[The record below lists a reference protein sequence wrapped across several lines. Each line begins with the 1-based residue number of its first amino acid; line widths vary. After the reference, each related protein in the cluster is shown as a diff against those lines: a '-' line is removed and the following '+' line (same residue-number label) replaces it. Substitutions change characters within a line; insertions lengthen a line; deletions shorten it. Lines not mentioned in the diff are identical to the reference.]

1 MPITQNALSKAASHK
16 LADAYQ
22 SGDGAAIEQ
31 AWTGFYEAM
40 SADLADQFEQ
50 AQRSNDSVV
59 LAQRGFRQLT
69 GEETTYYQSVI
80 DALKSSA
87 PVQAFASIP
96 DTSMP
101 QTVIDDVLKNLTETH
116 PLLNAINLTSTGYL
130 TRWILND
137 HTKQQAA
144 WGSITD
150 AISKEITSAFKVID
164 IKQGKLT
171 AFACIERGMLDL
183 GPVFLDGYVRTCL
196 GEALANGLEY
206 GVVLGKGVAG
216 EPVGLARDIH
226 EGVTVSTT
234 TGYPLKTAVAV
245 TDFTPASYGA
255 LVAPLTKNEK
265 GINKSLDIRNG
276 GSLALI
282 CNNSDYLTKIMPAT
296 TVAAT
301 DGHYVNDL
309 FPVPTQVFISN
320 ALEDGQAILALLD
333 EYGMF
338 VGGTRGI
345 EFSDEFKFLDDQ
357 RAFKIT
363 EYAAGIAYDNT
374 SAALLDITSV
384 SPAYVTVQVKGTVNT
399 KAAA

>member
-1 MPITQNALSKAASHK
+1 MLS
-16 LADAYQ
+16 
-22 SGDGAAIEQ
+22 
-31 AWTGFYEAM
+31 
-40 SADLADQFEQ
+40 
-50 AQRSNDSVV
+50 
-59 LAQRGFRQLT
+59 QRGFRQLT
-69 GEETTYYQSVI
+69 GDETAYYQSVI

-116 PLLNAINLTSTGYL
+116 PLLAAINLTSTGYL

-150 AISKEITSAFKVID
+150 AISKEITSAFKVVD

-171 AFACIERGMLDL
+171 AFACVERGMLDL

-245 TDFTPASYGA
+245 TDFAPASYGA

-301 DGHYVNDL
+301 DGHYANDL
-309 FPVPTQVFISN
+309 FPVPTQVIISN
-320 ALEDGQAILALLD
+320 ALSDGQAILALLD

-374 SAALLDITSV
+374 SAELLDISAV
-384 SPAYVTVQVKGTVNT
+384 SPAYVTVQVKGTVAT

>member
-1 MPITQNALSKAASHK
+1 MPIKKNVISQAASHK

-22 SGDGAAIEQ
+22 SGDPAAIEE
-31 AWTGFYEAM
+31 AWSGFYDAM

-69 GEETTYYQSVI
+69 GDETAYYQHVI
-80 DALKSSA
+80 DALKSTS
-87 PVQAFASIP
+87 PMQAFASIP
-96 DTSMP
+96 DTAMP
-101 QTVIDDVLKNLTETH
+101 QTIIDDVLKNLTETH
-116 PLLNAINLTSTGYL
+116 PLLAAINLTSTGYL

-137 HTKQQAA
+137 NTKQQCA
-144 WGSITD
+144 WGNLTD
-150 AISKEITSAFKVID
+150 AITKEITSAFRVVD

-171 AFACIERGMLDL
+171 AFACVERGMLDL
-183 GPVFLDGYVRTCL
+183 GPVFLDGYVRSCL

-206 GVVLGKGVAG
+206 GAVLGKGVAG

-226 EGVTVSTT
+226 EGVTFSTT
-234 TGYPLKTAVAV
+234 TGYPLKTAVKV

-265 GINKSLDIRNG
+265 GVNKSLDIRNG

-282 CNNSDYLTKIMPAT
+282 CNNSDYLTKVMPAT
-296 TVAAT
+296 TVSAT
-301 DGHYVNDL
+301 DGHYATDL

-320 ALEDGQAILALLD
+320 ALADGQAILALLD

-345 EFSDEFKFLDDQ
+345 EFSDDFKFLDDQ
-357 RAFKIT
+357 RAFKIV
-363 EYAAGIAYDNT
+363 EYAAGVAYDNT
-374 SAALLDITSV
+374 SAALLDISAV

-399 KAAA
+399 KAAV

>member
-1 MPITQNALSKAASHK
+1 MPINQNALSKAASHK
-16 LADAYQ
+16 LADAYK
-22 SGDGAAIEQ
+22 SGDPDAIEQ
-31 AWTGFYEAM
+31 AWSGFYEAM

-69 GEETTYYQSVI
+69 GDETAYYQHVI
-80 DALKSSA
+80 DALKSTS
-87 PVQAFASIP
+87 PMQAFASIP
-96 DTSMP
+96 DTAMP

-116 PLLNAINLTSTGYL
+116 PLLAAINLTSTGYL

-137 HTKQQAA
+137 NTKQQAA
-144 WGSITD
+144 WGNLTD
-150 AISKEITSAFKVID
+150 AITKEITSAFKVVD

-171 AFACIERGMLDL
+171 AFACVERGMLDL
-183 GPVFLDGYVRTCL
+183 GPVFLDGYVRSCL

-206 GVVLGKGVAG
+206 GAVLGKGVAG

-226 EGVTVSTT
+226 EGVTFSTT
-234 TGYPLKTAVAV
+234 TGYPLKTAVSV

-265 GINKSLDIRNG
+265 GVNKSLDIRNG

-296 TVAAT
+296 TLATT
-301 DGHYVNDL
+301 DGRYVGDL
-309 FPVPTQVFISN
+309 FPVPTKVLISN
-320 ALEDGQAILALLD
+320 ALADGQAILALLD

-345 EFSDEFKFLDDQ
+345 EFSDDFKFLDDQ
-357 RAFKIT
+357 RAFKVV
-363 EYAAGIAYDNT
+363 EHVAGIAYDNT
-374 SAALLDITSV
+374 SAALLDISKLD
-384 SPAYVTVQVKGTVNT
+384 PAYVTVKVKGTVTT
-399 KAAA
+399 KASA